1 MSTGSISTYRN
12 KKRACCQSRTA
23 SSILYTISTPKWRED
38 IDISVTLLK
47 RLYGIYQRLTGH
59 MDITLHGCRY
69 VPKAVEEPW
78 ATYSVRWLWLRRYDG
93 NHGTACT
100 KISCKPISE
109 TLQFP
114 YLCYPAISIP
124 LQKFRRLERRKTGK
138 NAPKN
143 YSCHRDF
150 ASRAVADRRRYTAQE
165 AAASPAR

>member
-1 MSTGSISTYRN
+1 MAWGCRHFRDSAQT
-12 KKRACCQSRTA
+12 
-23 SSILYTISTPKWRED
+23 
-38 IDISVTLLK
+38 SVRHPPETCWSLAHNAPWLPVW
-47 RLYGIYQRLTGH
+47 
-59 MDITLHGCRY
+59 RY
-69 VPKAVEEPW
+69 VPKAAEEPW

-150 ASRAVADRRRYTAQE
+150 ASRAVADRRRYTAQK